1 VENSG
6 FRVEDA
12 AYGLSIMEDRIICDR
27 KPQLMTLA
35 AGDYWW
41 CSCGRSKT
49 QPFCDGSHKGTGLAP
64 VKFTLTEEKTVAMCA
79 CKHSGKEPFCDGS
92 HAKLPE

>member
-1 VENSG
+1 
-6 FRVEDA
+6 
-12 AYGLSIMEDRIICDR
+12 MEDRIICDR
-27 KPQLMTLA
+27 KPQLM
-35 AGDYWW
+35 
-41 CSCGRSKT
+41 
-49 QPFCDGSHKGTGLAP
+49 TGLAP